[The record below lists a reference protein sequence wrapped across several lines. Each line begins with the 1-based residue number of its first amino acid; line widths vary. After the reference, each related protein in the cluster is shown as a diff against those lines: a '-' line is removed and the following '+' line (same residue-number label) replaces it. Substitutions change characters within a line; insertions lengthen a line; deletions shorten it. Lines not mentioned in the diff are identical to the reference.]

1 MGDNRTPD
9 KNDKRSDMG
18 HSPRILVCEHDEAL
32 RIQLARK
39 LESAGFWVDTAGNA
53 RQALRQLECH
63 SFDAMTLSLLLAD
76 QDSITFLH
84 DLSVLGVELP
94 ILVTSMRTERAT
106 TLPTR
111 LAAQLDVDLELDDDG
126 TEPEWVRKAADQA
139 RIIFA
144 IKTACQRSRSY
155 QPRILHIEPDAFN
168 AGLVN
173 AALNRNCTIEHV
185 SGVERLPDALCAGP
199 FDVILLNP
207 SMDQEQSHSALQ
219 QVSWAFP
226 GVPIVLQSQY
236 AFTPNGNDIHP
247 IDNDTGSIGLGLIE
261 ALRQRVLYNMDV
273 PDVAHA

>member
-1 MGDNRTPD
+1 
-9 KNDKRSDMG
+9 MG
-18 HSPRILVCEHDEAL
+18 HSPRILVCEHDRTL

-53 RQALRQLECH
+53 GQALQQLESH
-63 SFDAMTLSLLLAD
+63 SYEAMTLSLLLAD

-84 DLSVLGVELP
+84 DLSVLGVNLP
-94 ILVTSMRTERAT
+94 ILVTSMRNERVA
-106 TLPTR
+106 LPTR

-173 AALNRNCTIEHV
+173 AALNKTCTIEHV
-185 SGVERLPDALCAGP
+185 SGVERLPDALCSGP
-199 FDVILLNP
+199 YDVILLNP
-207 SMDQEQSHSALQ
+207 SMDEEQSHSALQ

-236 AFTPNGNDIHP
+236 TFSPNGSDIHP
-247 IDNDTGSIGLGLIE
+247 IGNDTGGSGLGLIE

-273 PDVAHA
+273 PEVAHA